1 MTTHSGW
8 AAQQLAEFLGVLTNA
23 PDDRASVADAL
34 ERLAESFEADAG
46 AFMRRDQVIASLGWA
61 DGCTPDRMLAA
72 AAAGEC
78 DVIDVPGVGA
88 CETVV
93 APVDR
98 DEGTSLL
105 LARAGYRFSPEEVGV
120 LRGMARILALG
131 LRLLGTLAVERR
143 HAEENAELVAS
154 LRERRALLEKLARIQ
169 RKISTRAPLDEV
181 LDAITKGAAELLGDE
196 VVGLRL
202 IDDRDPGV
210 MVMVASIGVAN
221 DLKDQLSRLPIGSG
235 VGGQAILENRLCI
248 AESYQAFD
256 GAIDAFSHDGL
267 QAAMAAPVHLEGEP
281 AGSLVVASH
290 RQGRSYSEAE
300 RDILIAFAE
309 HASLALND
317 ARTVEAMNN
326 ALDDA
331 MRQALHDELT
341 GLPNRAC
348 FYDRAEQA
356 LRNSA
361 RDGSHTAVLLF
372 DLDRFKEINDTL
384 GHKYGDRVLKEI
396 GPRIRSV
403 LRSADTLARLG
414 GDEFCVLLP
423 RIDGVGS
430 AIDVADRVVA
440 TLEAPFDIDGMMLVV
455 EASCG
460 IAVAPNNGD
469 NADVL
474 LQRADVAMYVA
485 KNSHGSIVAYNDGL
499 DVNTPARLALLGEL
513 RTAIAEDELELYYQ
527 PQALLDG
534 GRVRAV
540 EALVRWRHPT
550 RGLFPPNQFIPMAEH
565 TALIKPLTTWVLND
579 ALRTR
584 RRWLDEGD
592 PFISDELLVA
602 INLSTR
608 SLLDDGFPS
617 EVLAALDRW
626 EVPPHLLQLEITE
639 SGIMADPPRAR
650 RLLRDLAQVGVTLSI
665 DDFGTGYSSLAYLKN
680 LPVNQLKIDQSFVSN
695 MREDPNDAIIVR
707 SVIDLGRNLGLETVA
722 EGVEDRDTWNELS
735 DLGCV
740 SAQGYYLARPMTA
753 DNFMAWIRDDEPAAH
768 TSAVASPA

>member
-1 MTTHSGW
+1 MTSHVAW
-8 AAQQLAEFLGVLTNA
+8 AAEQLAEFLAALTNA
-23 PDDRASVADAL
+23 DDDRSAITDAL
-34 ERLAESFEADAG
+34 ARLADSFEADAG
-46 AFMRRDQVIASLGWA
+46 AFLRHDRVVVSRGWPE
-61 DGCTPDRMLAA
+61 GRTPERTLIA

-78 DVIDVPGVGA
+78 ATIDVPGCGLCHVV
-88 CETVV
+88 TV
-93 APVDR
+93 PVDNN
-98 DEGTSLL
+98 DGTSVL
-105 LARAGYRFSPEEVGV
+105 LARPGDRFGPEEVGLLGELARV
-120 LRGMARILALG
+120 LSLG
-131 LRLLGTLAVERR
+131 LRLLGTLAAERQQ
-143 HAEENAELVAS
+143 ADENAKLVAS

-181 LDAITKGAAELLGDE
+181 LHAIAKGAADLLNDD

-202 IDDRDPGV
+202 IDDRDPDV
-210 MVMVASIGVAN
+210 MVMVASIGVSQTLRDELA
-221 DLKDQLSRLPIGSG
+221 RLPVSSG
-235 VGGQAILENRLCI
+235 VGGRAITEDRLCI
-248 AESYQAFD
+248 AESYWSFD
-256 GAIDAFSHDGL
+256 GAIDAFSLEGL
-267 QAAMAAPVHLEGEP
+267 QSAMAAPVHLEGVP
-281 AGSLVVASH
+281 AGSLVVASYH
-290 RQGRSYSEAE
+290 PGRTYSEAE

-361 RDGSHTAVLLF
+361 RDGTNTAVLLF

-384 GHKYGDRVLKEI
+384 GHKYGDRLLREI

-414 GDEFCVLLP
+414 GDEFCLLLP
-423 RIDGVGS
+423 RVDSVGS
-430 AIDVADRVVA
+430 AIDIAHRVVEK
-440 TLEAPFDIDGMMLVV
+440 LEVPFEIDGMMLVV

-460 IAVAPNNGD
+460 IAIAPSNGD

-513 RTAIAEDELELYYQ
+513 RTAITEDELQLYYQ
-527 PQALLDG
+527 PQAVLG
-534 GRVRAV
+534 SGQVRAV
-540 EALVRWRHPT
+540 EALVRWKHPT
-550 RGLFPPNQFIPMAEH
+550 RGMFPPNHFIPMAEH

-584 RRWLDEGD
+584 RRWLDQTDLEV
-592 PFISDELLVA
+592 PEELLVA

-608 SLLDDGFPS
+608 SLLDDAFPS
-617 EVLAALDRW
+617 EVVAALERW
-626 EVPPHLLQLEITE
+626 DVPPQLLQLEITE

-650 RLLRDLAQVGVTLSI
+650 RLLRDLAAVGVTLSI

-680 LPVNQLKIDQSFVSN
+680 LPVNQLKIDQSFVSQ
-695 MREDPNDAIIVR
+695 MRDDPNDAIIVR

-722 EGVEDRDTWNELS
+722 EGVENLDTWDELS
-735 DLGCV
+735 RLGCD

-753 DNFMAWIRDDEPAAH
+753 DEFVAWLQSEQPAPRSPVA
-768 TSAVASPA
+768 ASPA

>member
-8 AAQQLAEFLGVLTNA
+8 ATQQLAEFLAVLTNA
-23 PDDRASVADAL
+23 PDDHASVADAL

-46 AFMRRDQVIASLGWA
+46 AFLRRDRVVASLGWA
-61 DGCTPDRMLAA
+61 DGRTPERSLAA

-78 DVIDVPGVGA
+78 DVVDVPGVGA
-88 CETVV
+88 CEAVV
-93 APVDR
+93 VPVDR
-98 DEGTSLL
+98 DDHTTLL
-105 LARAGYRFSPEEVGV
+105 LARAGPGFSPEEIGL

-131 LRLLGTLAVERR
+131 LRLLGTLAVER
-143 HAEENAELVAS
+143 HQAEENAQLLAS

-169 RKISTRAPLDEV
+169 RKISTRAPLGEV

-202 IDDRDPGV
+202 VDDRDPGV
-210 MVMVASIGVAN
+210 MVMVASIGVSA
-221 DLKDQLSRLPIGSG
+221 DLQEQLSRLPIGSG
-235 VGGQAILENRLCI
+235 VGGRAIAENRLCI
-248 AESYQAFD
+248 TERYQAFD
-256 GAIDAFSHDGL
+256 GAIDAFSDDGL
-267 QAAMAAPVHLEGEP
+267 QAAMAAPVHLEGKP
-281 AGSLVVASH
+281 AGSLVVAS
-290 RQGRSYSEAE
+290 RQSGRFYSEAE

-430 AIDVADRVVA
+430 AIDVADRVVE

-565 TALIKPLTTWVLND
+565 TALIKPLTSWVLND
-579 ALRTR
+579 ALRAR

-592 PFISDELLVA
+592 PSISDELLVA

-608 SLLDDGFPS
+608 SLLDDAFPS
-617 EVLAALDRW
+617 EVLAALERW
-626 EVPPHLLQLEITE
+626 DVPAHLLQLEITE
-639 SGIMADPPRAR
+639 TGIMADPPRAR
-650 RLLRDLAQVGVTLSI
+650 RLLRDLAQLGVTLSI

-753 DNFMAWIRDDEPAAH
+753 DNFVAWIRDDEPAAH
-768 TSAVASPA
+768 TTAVASPA